1 MGQTIKVIADRADDE
16 SVTVV
21 PQETSAPELR
31 VENPPGVL
39 GLKLLHLMHAQAG
52 VSMAE
57 DIEHRLAQAEVRR
70 LAGIRNLS
78 RHELRR
84 VLKELVALQISY
96 ERFDEA
102 GHGEVR
108 VGVMVQEAQARIDE
122 GGVAEIAWR
131 FGSLFRA
138 CAAWSDRWALIDRST
153 LFRMRSRY
161 AIALFEHL
169 SGLSWRTYR
178 SERLDV
184 EELRRVLGVTEG
196 RLRSFADLR
205 VRALDPAI
213 REITNLSRFDVN
225 YAPERSGR
233 RGGPIMGIT
242 LRWDLKESTKSSQ
255 PELALP
261 PAASKQMGNSGRVHF
276 PSDGQ
281 VRWDEYWERLA
292 RDHGRGRDVGRLGEE
307 FVGFCERRG
316 IPLDAKTITK
326 TFVGFCQ
333 RQDPV

>member
-1 MGQTIKVIADRADDE
+1 MGETIKVIADRADDE

-21 PQETSAPELR
+21 PQETNAPELR

-39 GLKLLHLMHAQAG
+39 GLKLLHLMHAEAG
-52 VSMAE
+52 VSLAE
-57 DIEHRLAQAEVRR
+57 DIEHRLPQAEVRR

-78 RHELRR
+78 RREIRR
-84 VLKELVALQISY
+84 VLKEIVALQISY
-96 ERFDEA
+96 ERFDA
-102 GHGEVR
+102 DGHGEVR
-108 VGVMVQEAQARIDE
+108 IGVMVQEAQARIDA

-178 SERLDV
+178 SERLEV
-184 EELRRVLGVTEG
+184 EELRRVLGVPEG

-205 VRALDPAI
+205 VRALDPAV
-213 REITNLSRFDVN
+213 REITELSRFDVD
-225 YAPERSGR
+225 YELRRSGR
-233 RGGPIMGIT
+233 RGGPIAGIT
-242 LRWDLKESTKSSQ
+242 LRWDLKQEVKPAQS
-255 PELALP
+255 ELELP
-261 PAASKQMGNSGRVHF
+261 PPANTGNRTRFPRDGR
-276 PSDGQ
+276 
-281 VRWDEYWERLA
+281 VRWDDYWEPLA
-292 RDHGRGRDVGRLGEE
+292 RDHGQGRDVDRLGEN

-316 IPLDAKTITK
+316 IPLDAKTITRA
-326 TFVGFCQ
+326 FIGFC
-333 RQDPV
+333 RAQDPV